1 MNLRDKEFTGVHKKK
16 QEIIEPCELE
26 VCCLKHKLQLDVDRV
41 GSIQILKK
49 NQELEKVEGTLG
61 TRRQTVSE
69 QSTEMLA
76 LKLENQ
82 RHVLLQNQLQ
92 AKVEQLEEMLRKQK
106 TDLLDLKRKNKGS
119 RHRIPET
126 SSNLRSSSPRLAEL
140 DIGWKTKHR
149 TLRERLFVELPVKT
163 KNWVMTVQELREEMD
178 RRQRQ
183 GEEMRKSEQ
192 DAKSSL
198 LLQLRTVTYQL
209 EHIKAELQE
218 SDKGWQAKYD
228 ALLEKF
234 NKELLQN
241 RTELKEGEG
250 RDEDATD
257 KDKMK
262 ETQEDMK
269 KPKEEDEEKEV
280 EKKETEGTR
289 DEKETDEKQEMNT
302 KKEREVETE
311 DGEEMEKEKE
321 EKQEIEKRAEGEE
334 AETEKKE
341 AKKKYGFFSWWI

>member
-1 MNLRDKEFTGVHKKK
+1 M
-16 QEIIEPCELE
+16 E
-26 VCCLKHKLQLDVDRV
+26 V
-41 GSIQILKK
+41 
-49 NQELEKVEGTLG
+49 TLG
-61 TRRQTVSE
+61 ARRQTISE

-106 TDLLDLKRKNKGS
+106 TDLLDLKRKNEGS
-119 RHRIPET
+119 RHGIPET
-126 SSNLRSSSPRLAEL
+126 SSNLRSSSPQLAEL
-140 DIGWKTKHR
+140 DSGWKTKCR
-149 TLRERLFVELPVKT
+149 TLRERLFVDLPVKT

-183 GEEMRKSEQ
+183 GEEIRKSEQ

-241 RTELKEGEG
+241 RTELKEGES
-250 RDEDATD
+250 RHEDATD
-257 KDKMK
+257 EDKTK
-262 ETQEDMK
+262 ETE
-269 KPKEEDEEKEV
+269 EEDEEKEV
-280 EKKETEGTR
+280 EKKETEETR
-289 DEKETDEKQEMNT
+289 DEKETDEKKEMNT
-302 KKEREVETE
+302 KKERKVETE
-311 DGEEMEKEKE
+311 DGEEMEKETE
-321 EKQEIEKRAEGEE
+321 EKQEIEKRADGEE

>member
-1 MNLRDKEFTGVHKKK
+1 M
-16 QEIIEPCELE
+16 
-26 VCCLKHKLQLDVDRV
+26 
-41 GSIQILKK
+41 
-49 NQELEKVEGTLG
+49 TLG
-61 TRRQTVSE
+61 AGRQTVSE

-106 TDLLDLKRKNKGS
+106 TDLLDLKRKNEGS
-119 RHRIPET
+119 RHGIPET
-126 SSNLRSSSPRLAEL
+126 SSNLRSNRSQMAEL
-140 DIGWKTKHR
+140 DSGWKTKYR
-149 TLRERLFVELPVKT
+149 TLREQLFVDLPVKT

-178 RRQRQ
+178 RRQRR

-209 EHIKAELQE
+209 EHIKAELQQ
-218 SDKGWQAKYD
+218 SDKGWQARYD

-241 RTELKEGEG
+241 RTELKEGESK
-250 RDEDATD
+250 DEDATD
-257 KDKMK
+257 GHKTKKM
-262 ETQEDMK
+262 E
-269 KPKEEDEEKEV
+269 EEDEEIEV
-280 EKKETEGTR
+280 EKKETEETR
-289 DEKETDEKQEMNT
+289 DEKETCEKKE
-302 KKEREVETE
+302 EREVETE

-321 EKQEIEKRAEGEE
+321 EKQEEELEE

-341 AKKKYGFFSWWI
+341 AKKKCGFFSWWI

>member
-1 MNLRDKEFTGVHKKK
+1 MVDLKWVMNLRDKEFTAVHKKK
-16 QEIIEPCELE
+16 QKIIETRELE
-26 VCCLKHKLQLDVDRV
+26 LCCLKHKLQSDVDRV
-41 GSIQILKK
+41 GSIQNLK
-49 NQELEKVEGTLG
+49 NQELEKVEETPGAE
-61 TRRQTVSE
+61 RQTISKR
-69 QSTEMLA
+69 SPEMLA

-106 TDLLDLKRKNKGS
+106 TDLLDLKRKNEGS
-119 RHRIPET
+119 RHRISET
-126 SSNLRSSSPRLAEL
+126 SSNLRSSGPQLAEL
-140 DIGWKTKHR
+140 DSGWKTKCR
-149 TLRERLFVELPVKT
+149 ILRERLFVELPVKT
-163 KNWVMTVQELREEMD
+163 KNWLMTVQELRQEMD

-183 GEEMRKSEQ
+183 GEEIRKSEQ

-218 SDKGWQAKYD
+218 SNKGWQAKYD

-241 RTELKEGEG
+241 RTEPEEGES

-257 KDKMK
+257 EDKTK
-262 ETQEDMK
+262 ETE
-269 KPKEEDEEKEV
+269 EEDEEKEV
-280 EKKETEGTR
+280 EKKETEETR
-289 DEKETDEKQEMNT
+289 DEKETDEKKEMNT
-302 KKEREVETE
+302 KREREVETE
-311 DGEEMEKEKE
+311 DVEEMGKEME
-321 EKQEIEKRAEGEE
+321 EKQEIETRAEGEE

>member
-1 MNLRDKEFTGVHKKK
+1 MNLRDKEFTAVHKKK
-16 QEIIEPCELE
+16 QEIIETCELE
-26 VCCLKHKLQLDVDRV
+26 VCCLKHKLQLDVDQV
-41 GSIQILKK
+41 GSIQTLK
-49 NQELEKVEGTLG
+49 NQESEKVEVTLG
-61 TRRQTVSE
+61 AGRETVSE

-106 TDLLDLKRKNKGS
+106 TDLLDLKRKNEGS
-119 RHRIPET
+119 RHRISET
-126 SSNLRSSSPRLAEL
+126 TSNLRSSSPQLTEL
-140 DIGWKTKHR
+140 DNGWKTKDR
-149 TLRERLFVELPVKT
+149 TLRERLLGELPVKT
-163 KNWVMTVQELREEMD
+163 KSWVMTVQELREEMD

-183 GEEMRKSEQ
+183 GEEIRKSEQ

-218 SDKGWQAKYD
+218 SDKGWRVKYD
-228 ALLEKF
+228 VLLEKF

-241 RTELKEGEG
+241 GTALKEGES

-257 KDKMK
+257 EDKMK
-262 ETQEDMK
+262 ETEEEMK

-280 EKKETEGTR
+280 EKKEGPR
-289 DEKETDEKQEMNT
+289 DEKETDERKEMNT

-311 DGEEMEKEKE
+311 DGEEMEKETE
-321 EKQEIEKRAEGEE
+321 EKQEVEKRAEGEE

>member
-1 MNLRDKEFTGVHKKK
+1 MNLRDKEFTAVHKKK
-16 QEIIEPCELE
+16 QEIVEPCELE
-26 VCCLKHKLQLDVDRV
+26 ACCLKHELQLDVDRV
-41 GSIQILKK
+41 GFIQTLK
-49 NQELEKVEGTLG
+49 NQELEKVEVTLG
-61 TRRQTVSE
+61 AGRQTVSE

-106 TDLLDLKRKNKGS
+106 TDLLDLKRKNEGS

-126 SSNLRSSSPRLAEL
+126 SSNLRSSS
-140 DIGWKTKHR
+140 R
-149 TLRERLFVELPVKT
+149 TLRERLFGQLPVKT

-209 EHIKAELQE
+209 EHIKAELQQ

-228 ALLEKF
+228 ALLQKF
-234 NKELLQN
+234 KKELLQN
-241 RTELKEGEG
+241 GTELKEAES

-257 KDKMK
+257 EEKMK
-262 ETQEDMK
+262 ETQE
-269 KPKEEDEEKEV
+269 EDKEKEAG
-280 EKKETEGTR
+280 KKETEGTR
-289 DEKETDEKQEMNT
+289 DEKETDEKKEMNT
-302 KKEREVETE
+302 KKEREAETE
-311 DGEEMEKEKE
+311 DGEEMEKETE
-321 EKQEIEKRAEGEE
+321 EKQEVEKRAEGEE
-334 AETEKKE
+334 AEMEKKE